1 MSNSPA
7 AVSTSGMS
15 DLHKHDGDLGDATI
29 GNFDYLWIEDLGI
42 F

>member
-7 AVSTSGMS
+7 VVSTSGMS
-15 DLHKHDGDLGDATI
+15 DLHKHDLGDATI